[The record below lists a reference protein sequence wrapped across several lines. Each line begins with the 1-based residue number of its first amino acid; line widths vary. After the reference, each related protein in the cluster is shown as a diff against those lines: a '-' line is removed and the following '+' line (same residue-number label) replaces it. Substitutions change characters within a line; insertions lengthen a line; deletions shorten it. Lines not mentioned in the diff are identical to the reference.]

1 MTEFFACVIFLKAVR
16 RLARRASS
24 SVGAPD
30 SGVPETV
37 LEECEVEW
45 ERHSAAEG
53 EESREDS
60 FLSYDEEEYAKDTL
74 NLMKVGQS

>member
-1 MTEFFACVIFLKAVR
+1 MAEFFACVIFLKAVR
-16 RLARRASS
+16 RLARCASS
-24 SVGAPD
+24 SVVAPD

-53 EESREDS
+53 EESSEDS
-60 FLSYDEEEYAKDTL
+60 FLSYDEEEYAKDTFC
-74 NLMKVGQS
+74 